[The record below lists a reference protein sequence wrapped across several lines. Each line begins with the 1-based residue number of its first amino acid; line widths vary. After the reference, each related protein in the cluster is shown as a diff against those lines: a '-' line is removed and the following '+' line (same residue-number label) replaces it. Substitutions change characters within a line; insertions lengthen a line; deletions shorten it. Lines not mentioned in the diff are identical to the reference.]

1 MDLSIIIPVFNAELF
16 LTKCLNT
23 IYDQKNFNFS
33 FEIIA
38 INDGSTDNS
47 LAILKEFQQKNSNFI
62 VIEKTNGGSG
72 SARNAGL
79 DVAKAKYIWFVDAD
93 DFLELNA
100 FENLQNFL
108 FSDNESKTIGF
119 NYFKVNQ
126 NNLKTT
132 VNTYDNQS
140 ETQFFK
146 GLEYITSNKP
156 YFLWVM
162 IYENDIIKNN
172 KIRFIE
178 NIKNIEDLE
187 FSIRYF
193 SYAQTIIYHNVRL
206 YNYFENSNSTSRS
219 RTRENILK
227 LAFDTIVVH
236 KSLKQFLLKNFLT
249 VKDKNNINFVL
260 ETSIMGFFYSLLI
273 YNYTESEV
281 KEYYFNY
288 FENKFLPIK
297 LKTSNFKFYIFKT
310 IINIKFLFY
319 LILKIKKKYFLK

>member
-1 MDLSIIIPVFNAELF
+1 MDLSIIIPVFNAEFF

-47 LAILKEFQQKNSNFI
+47 LTILKEFQQKNSNFI

-108 FSDNESKTIGF
+108 FSDNEIKTIGF

-140 ETQFFK
+140 KTQFFK
-146 GLEYITSNKP
+146 GL
-156 YFLWVM
+156 
-162 IYENDIIKNN
+162 
-172 KIRFIE
+172 
-178 NIKNIEDLE
+178 
-187 FSIRYF
+187 
-193 SYAQTIIYHNVRL
+193 
-206 YNYFENSNSTSRS
+206 
-219 RTRENILK
+219 
-227 LAFDTIVVH
+227 
-236 KSLKQFLLKNFLT
+236 
-249 VKDKNNINFVL
+249 
-260 ETSIMGFFYSLLI
+260 
-273 YNYTESEV
+273 
-281 KEYYFNY
+281 
-288 FENKFLPIK
+288 
-297 LKTSNFKFYIFKT
+297 
-310 IINIKFLFY
+310 
-319 LILKIKKKYFLK
+319 

>member
-1 MDLSIIIPVFNAELF
+1 MDLSIIIPVFNAEFF

-126 NNLKTT
+126 NNLKTI

-227 LAFDTIVVH
+227 LAFDTIIVH

-260 ETSIMGFFYSLLI
+260 ETSVMGFFYSLLR
-273 YNYTESEV
+273 YNYTKSEV
-281 KEYYFNY
+281 KEYYVNY

-310 IINIKFLFY
+310 LVNSQFLFKFILNIKKSF
-319 LILKIKKKYFLK
+319 